1 MNRENS
7 VKSFIPHSFAYKSA
21 ESQGT
26 FNGGRCKNIGN
37 PIRRPIA
44 GMTAKELEEYRIQS
58 LCENR
63 KKALE
68 YAQLSGRDA
77 LSEQTSEDAQKR
89 YNEEVATAVNLTLG
103 SLVLLGFV
111 VQRIYRS

>member
-7 VKSFIPHSFAYKSA
+7 VKPFIPHSFAYKSA

-26 FNGGRCKNIGN
+26 FNASRCLNIGN
-37 PIRRPIA
+37 PSRQPIA
-44 GMTAKELEEYRIQS
+44 GMTAKELQDYRIQS

-68 YAQLSGRDA
+68 YAQMSGRYT
-77 LSEQTSEDAQKR
+77 LSAQTSEDAQKR